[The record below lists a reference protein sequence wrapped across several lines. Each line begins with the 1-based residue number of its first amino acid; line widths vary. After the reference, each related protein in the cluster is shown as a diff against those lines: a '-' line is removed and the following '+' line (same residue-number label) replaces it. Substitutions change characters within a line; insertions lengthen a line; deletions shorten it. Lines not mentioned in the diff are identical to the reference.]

1 MALPDPERARGWIA
15 TLLPLAERAGPLLTL
30 VIALIAGLTVW
41 YLLGA
46 LAANRA
52 YTVGVIE
59 KLLACQEARVDL
71 ARQCRA
77 VGSGE

>member
-1 MALPDPERARGWIA
+1 MPPSPERARGWLA
-15 TLLPLAERAGPLLTL
+15 MLLPLAERAGPVLTL
-30 VIALIAGLTVW
+30 VLAVIASLTVW

-59 KLLACQEARVDL
+59 KLLACQEARVEL
-71 ARQCRA
+71 ARQCA
-77 VGSGE
+77 P